1 MTDYEG
7 FSEYASKAI
16 LEHALSKTSW
26 TMPSYCYVALFNG
39 NPFGTGTELD
49 GATATDYAR
58 QEIQASSLNSA
69 TFSEPTAEVTNSV
82 AISFGTAGNDW
93 GTITHWA
100 IYDADTSGNMIFAAP
115 LEAAR
120 SVLSGDTIQFPIG
133 GLKFRLKQT
142 VASP

>member
-1 MTDYEG
+1 MVDYEG

-16 LEHALSKTSW
+16 LEHALSKTAW
-26 TMPSYCYVALFNG
+26 TMPTSCYVALFNG
-39 NPFGTGTELD
+39 NPLAAGTELD
-49 GATATDYAR
+49 GATATDYTR
-58 QEIQASSLNSA
+58 QEIAAADLNSA
-69 TFSEPTAEVTNSV
+69 TFSEPTAEVTNSA

-100 IYDADTSGNMIFAAP
+100 IYDTDTSGNMIFGAP
-115 LEAAR
+115 LEASR

-133 GLKFRLKQT
+133 ELKFRLKQT